1 MLPFASP
8 VPQQQGTGTAK
19 WVLVGEPVF
28 EATVRLVADSTT
40 AATTAANTAAT
51 ATTSNTTAN
60 ADTDTV
66 SITDIAPDAASF
78 RGAGI
83 VVSLFYAPPDDTSSD
98 GLGWLVT
105 QGFQYE
111 STTNIQYISYSVFS
125 AAKYVILRND
135 IPHTET

>member
-28 EATVRLVADSTT
+28 EATVRLLADSTT
-40 AATTAANTAAT
+40 AATAT
-51 ATTSNTTAN
+51 ASNTTAN

-111 STTNIQYISYSVFS
+111 SSTNIQYI
-125 AAKYVILRND
+125 
-135 IPHTET
+135 

>member
-40 AATTAANTAAT
+40 AATAT
-51 ATTSNTTAN
+51 ASNTTAN

-111 STTNIQYISYSVFS
+111 SSTNIQYISYSVFS
-125 AAKYVILRND
+125 AAKYV
-135 IPHTET
+135 H

>member
-40 AATTAANTAAT
+40 AATAT
-51 ATTSNTTAN
+51 ASNTTAN

-111 STTNIQYISYSVFS
+111 SSTNIQYISYSVFS